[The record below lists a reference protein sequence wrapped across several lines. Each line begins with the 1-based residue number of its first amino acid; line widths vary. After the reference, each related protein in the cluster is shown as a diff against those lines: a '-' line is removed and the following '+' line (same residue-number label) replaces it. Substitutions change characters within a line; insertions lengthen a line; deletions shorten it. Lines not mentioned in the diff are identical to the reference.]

1 MLCNIHYAIT
11 WIGVEM
17 MRRFGCFE
25 PIRQKQVWNAL
36 RNNPNFIVVVLVVG
50 IVTPLNNTTLKL
62 NSMGFYQI
70 FKLLVTPV
78 VVLLEYFLDGKTLS
92 HARIAC
98 LVMVCV
104 FVMVS
109 SRGDMSFSMT
119 GTIAALVWVPLAAA
133 YKVQWGRVL
142 KQYNCSTLALMHA
155 VLPLALVVQLCISPL
170 VDPPGVLS
178 FEWTPQSIFWIGLSG
193 VAAFLVNFSGF
204 LVMGNIGALAHV
216 LLGQMKTAIIMV
228 GAYFI
233 FQTHYS
239 VVQLVGAM
247 GAVAGIVLYTYVTVQ
262 EKNLKQWKDR
272 KSPPI
277 MMGNKGGIESVES
290 SYELSLPLVQKS

>member
-1 MLCNIHYAIT
+1 MERSKEQSKLYC
-11 WIGVEM
+11 
-17 MRRFGCFE
+17 RRSCRRG
-25 PIRQKQVWNAL
+25 RY
-36 RNNPNFIVVVLVVG
+36 
-50 IVTPLNNTTLKL
+50 TPQQYVAKKL
-62 NSMGFYQI
+62 NSMGFYQV

-78 VVLLEYFLDGKTLS
+78 VVLLEYCLDGKTLS
-92 HARIAC
+92 YARQFC
-98 LVMVCV
+98 LAMVCV

-119 GTIAALVWVPLAAA
+119 GTVAALIWVPLAAT

-155 VLPLALVVQLCISPL
+155 VLPFALVVQVCISPL

-178 FEWTPQSIFWIGLSG
+178 FQWTPESIFWIGLSG

-233 FQTHYS
+233 FQSHYS

-247 GAVAGIVLYTYVTVQ
+247 GAVAAIVAYTYVTVQ
-262 EKNLKQWKDR
+262 EKNLQQWKDT
-272 KSPPI
+272 KSPPT
-277 MMGNKGGIESVES
+277 MMENNGGMKPVGS
-290 SYELSLPLVQKS
+290 SSELTLPLVQKN